1 MKVQFVLK
9 RQIEAFF
16 FENLEKFVSEI
27 EIVDHPVVVW
37 AEADQ
42 IFWRIV
48 GFVLVDVVNV
58 HDFVETADY
67 TLFCDFSVGF
77 KVDIVGFSL
86 IIGFALVEMEN
97 VVVTAWT
104 EAFGVDLHFP
114 FTSFAGCQLRLP
126 V

>member
-1 MKVQFVLK
+1 M
-9 RQIEAFF
+9 
-16 FENLEKFVSEI
+16 
-27 EIVDHPVVVW
+27 
-37 AEADQ
+37 
-42 IFWRIV
+42 
-48 GFVLVDVVNV
+48 NV

-114 FTSFAGCQLRLP
+114 FTSFAGCQLRFPIQFFVACVAEAFCVMLFFGRA
-126 V
+126 VATFFYHHFQ